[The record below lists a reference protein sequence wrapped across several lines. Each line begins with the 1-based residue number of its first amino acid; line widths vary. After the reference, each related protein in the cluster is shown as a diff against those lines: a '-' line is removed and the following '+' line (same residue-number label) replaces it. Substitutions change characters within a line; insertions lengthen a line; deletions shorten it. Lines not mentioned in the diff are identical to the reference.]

1 MKISQPKRPTKREST
16 IPLIN
21 VVFLM
26 LIFFLVA
33 GTVAPPIEGDV
44 NLSTTE
50 EAPQSPPTAALYA
63 DAEGALTWNGAAIS
77 AEAFAQSHAPAEGEP
92 VRLGA
97 DRDLPA
103 EMLIDLLGE
112 LRALGLADVVLVTER
127 AQ

>member
-1 MKISQPKRPTKREST
+1 MKISQPKRPTEREST

-33 GTVAPPIEGDV
+33 GTVAPPIDGDV

-77 AEAFAQSHAPAEGEP
+77 TEAFAQNHGPAEGEP

-97 DRDLPA
+97 NRDLPA

>member
-1 MKISQPKRPTKREST
+1 MKIGQTKRLTEREST

-33 GTVAPPIEGDV
+33 GTIAPPISGDV

-50 EAPQSPPTAALYA
+50 EAPQSPPAAALYA
-63 DAEGALTWNGAAIS
+63 DAEGVLSWNGAAIS
-77 AEAFAQSHAPAEGEP
+77 AQEFAQNHAPEDGEP

-103 EMLIDLLGE
+103 ATLIDLLGE